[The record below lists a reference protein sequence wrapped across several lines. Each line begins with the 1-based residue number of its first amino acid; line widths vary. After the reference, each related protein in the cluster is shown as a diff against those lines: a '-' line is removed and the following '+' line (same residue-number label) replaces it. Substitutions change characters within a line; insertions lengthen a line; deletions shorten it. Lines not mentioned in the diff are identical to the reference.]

1 MSNHAPGRSLPW
13 KRVDVSLPEPSHEDN
28 HYDNLQSNEN
38 QLEAVPGEHVA
49 MFFGLE
55 VLPGHE
61 YTVRNGDLVVVNE
74 STDDTTKTCQGEDS
88 RKDSTKKARK
98 KRKASSVDNTAPD
111 TAAQDVSVE
120 LANESSDTKERHE
133 TEKKKKKTKKRKKK
147 KAVKTPPDEQ
157 PEPDDDSVQR
167 MQTSWMIATGGVT
180 LDQRLCSSLL
190 KQDFWMPTP
199 IQSATLPAALLG
211 RRNIVGAAPTGS
223 GKTLAY
229 LLPIFHYLL
238 SQQDARCLLALI
250 LTPTRELALQVTREC
265 DKLLPKQCGTIVG
278 GLALQKQVRILNQK
292 RPPILVATPGRLW
305 ELVSFSVTKK

>member
-1 MSNHAPGRSLPW
+1 MSNHALGRPLPW
-13 KRVDVSLPEPSHEDN
+13 KRVDVSLPEPSKEDN
-28 HYDNLQSNEN
+28 HYDNPQSNEN

-55 VLPGHE
+55 VLQGHE
-61 YTVRNGDLVVVNE
+61 YTVRNGELIVVNE
-74 STDDTTKTCQGEDS
+74 SVNDATTKCQGDDS
-88 RKDSTKKARK
+88 RKDSTKKACK
-98 KRKASSVDNTAPD
+98 KRKASTVDTAPD
-111 TAAQDVSVE
+111 TAAQDDSVE
-120 LANESSDTKERHE
+120 PADESSDTKE
-133 TEKKKKKTKKRKKK
+133 TEKKKKTKKTKKRKKK
-147 KAVKTPPDEQ
+147 EQTKITPDEQ

-180 LDQRLCSSLL
+180 LDKRLCSSLL

-229 LLPIFHYLL
+229 LLPIFQYLL
-238 SQQDARCLLALI
+238 SQQGVRYLLALI

-265 DKLLPKQCGTIVG
+265 DKLQPKQCGTIVG

-305 ELVSFSVTKK
+305 ELVSSL